1 MIANIRVSGFRVLK
15 RKIIASPKASK
26 DSADVYFMVNP
37 VSSANATYSNETVKP
52 VSTAKSQSQP
62 SSSQPSDTVTLKSV
76 GEADQDGNN
85 H

>member
-1 MIANIRVSGFRVLK
+1 
-15 RKIIASPKASK
+15 
-26 DSADVYFMVNP
+26 MVNP